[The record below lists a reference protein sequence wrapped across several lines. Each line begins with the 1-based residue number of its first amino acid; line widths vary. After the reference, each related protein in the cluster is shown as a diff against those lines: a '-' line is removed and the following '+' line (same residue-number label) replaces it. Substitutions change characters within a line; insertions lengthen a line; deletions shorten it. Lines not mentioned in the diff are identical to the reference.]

1 MIVCV
6 VCFNPHSFLRHAHD
20 TTERSPMSSKAKQYT
35 REALLKSQEF
45 ALYQKDFL
53 SVILS
58 KPTYTLAE
66 ARKIVKEFF
75 KKERD

>member
-1 MIVCV
+1 
-6 VCFNPHSFLRHAHD
+6 
-20 TTERSPMSSKAKQYT
+20 MSSKAKQYT